1 MVKNSFVFLS
11 RGEDRVRK
19 GLLTLA
25 VFLLPLFS
33 VCCAGAE
40 EAGGYVYS
48 TDILTFVNGAPI
60 EGYNIGG
67 RTLVIAEELEDQDY
81 GFTCDYNEDARS
93 LSLYSMFRKPA
104 GTKEEIVRD
113 TPGRI
118 VGEIFPTDITV
129 TYNGIEVTGYN
140 LGGRTA
146 VCLEELG
153 DLTDSPNAAYG
164 YSKYLGKYL
173 WDGENRTLSYDS
185 YLSNARQ
192 VLFADDMTRLEYTFA
207 DNVLY
212 IWPNDMKYAAKFVS
226 GCGEEHRP
234 CADKSVG
241 DPYAYS
247 ETFAESRYC
256 IQPLYLSIDG
266 QKQEIGTVVSVY
278 VPEADTNH
286 TYLTFLDAEQAAEII
301 KCVRTPQKTYQEAYA
316 YFTERFQVVDQ
327 IEKPPYT
334 AMVLKEGDGGP
345 FIVILNQNGGYVCFY
360 DYTKDSQ
367 KILTIKWDTE
377 KEDAV
382 CIGIYPEAD
391 PHGHVST
398 LHSVWEMGWLH
409 FD

>member
-1 MVKNSFVFLS
+1 MKKILS
-11 RGEDRVRK
+11 V
-19 GLLTLA
+19 LFM
-25 VFLLPLFS
+25 FLLSLLPVRF
-33 VCCAGAE
+33 AAAE
-40 EAGGYVYS
+40 ESCGYIYS

-67 RTLVIAEELEDQDY
+67 RTVVIAEDLEDQDY

-93 LSLYSMFRKPA
+93 LSLYSMFRKPVDA
-104 GTKEEIVRD
+104 KEEIVRD

-118 VGEIFPTDITV
+118 VGEIYPTDITV
-129 TYNGIEVTGYN
+129 TYNGIPVTGYN

-146 VCLEELG
+146 ICLEELG
-153 DLTDSPNAAYG
+153 DLTDSPNAEYG

-212 IWPNDMKYAAKFVS
+212 IWPNDMKYAAQFVS
-226 GCGEEHRP
+226 ACGEEHRP

-247 ETFAESRYC
+247 ETFAKSRYC

-278 VPEADTNH
+278 VPEADTNR
-286 TYLTFLDAEQAAEII
+286 TYLTFSDADKAAEKI
-301 KCVRTPQKTYQEAYA
+301 KSVRTPQKTYQEAYA
-316 YFTERFQVVDQ
+316 YFTDRFQVVDK

-334 AMVLKEGDGGP
+334 AMVLKEEDGGP

-360 DYTKDSQ
+360 DYTKEPQ
-367 KILTIKWDTE
+367 KTLTIKWDTE
-377 KEDAV
+377 TENAIW
-382 CIGIYPEAD
+382 IGMYPEVD
-391 PHGHVST
+391 PHGQVST